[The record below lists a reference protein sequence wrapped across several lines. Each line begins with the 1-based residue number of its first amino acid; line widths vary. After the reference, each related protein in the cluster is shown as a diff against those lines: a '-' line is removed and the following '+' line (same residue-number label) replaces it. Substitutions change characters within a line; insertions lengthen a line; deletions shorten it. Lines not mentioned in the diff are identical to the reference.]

1 VTVRVLFIALGANR
15 RAAVVED
22 SRQLVEA
29 GGRPVVLVSQP
40 GPWADDTFAPGVAVV
55 PLSELAGRHWP
66 MRAEQLL
73 LFRGPSFVLRRVAG
87 RGTQRA
93 DRLVAAYRR
102 RVANRV
108 HRRLFLPA
116 YGRLWL
122 GGEDRELADFLRDR
136 GPFEAIVVADAHSF
150 PLAQRILARLGG
162 AAPRVAFRID
172 QLLNP
177 VRDTQSTTA
186 DHEDRG

>member
-1 VTVRVLFIALGANR
+1 MRVLFIALGATR

-40 GPWADDTFAPGVAVV
+40 GPWEDETFVPGVEVV
-55 PLSELAGRHWP
+55 PLSTLTGRHWP
-66 MRAEQLL
+66 MRAEQLV

-87 RGTQRA
+87 GNTRRA
-93 DRLVAAYRR
+93 DRVVAAYRR
-102 RVANRV
+102 RFANRV
-108 HRRLFLPA
+108 HRRIFLPA
-116 YGRLWL
+116 YGRLWR
-122 GGEDRELADFLRDR
+122 GGEDRELTTFLRVR

-150 PLAQRILARLGG
+150 PMAQRVLARLGG
-162 AAPRVAFRID
+162 AAPRVAFRLD
-172 QLLNP
+172 QLLRP
-177 VRDTQSTTA
+177 ARVTQSTTA